1 MKKLK
6 GKKQGTLLL
15 AIGNCG
21 REDDGL
27 GWKFADHFQDM
38 NIDTVDI
45 EYRYQLQ
52 VEDAELIS
60 DYATVIFIDATHKKL
75 KEGFEINPCKA
86 AGHFFYSSHMQ
97 SPEAVL
103 YLANDLYDKFPQAYT
118 LVIAGHEWE
127 LKTAL
132 SSKAKKNLEA
142 AFTFFIHEFLPTI
155 HKGVKVA
162 TPARNNKGLS
172 EVEFK

>member
-27 GWKFADHFQDM
+27 GWKFADYFQDM
-38 NIDTVDI
+38 NIDTVAI

-60 DYATVIFIDATHKKL
+60 DYATVIL
-75 KEGFEINPCKA
+75 K
-86 AGHFFYSSHMQ
+86 
-97 SPEAVL
+97 
-103 YLANDLYDKFPQAYT
+103 
-118 LVIAGHEWE
+118 
-127 LKTAL
+127 
-132 SSKAKKNLEA
+132 
-142 AFTFFIHEFLPTI
+142 
-155 HKGVKVA
+155 
-162 TPARNNKGLS
+162 
-172 EVEFK
+172 